1 MSLFTSIFI
10 TFLVASTLCRL
21 WLSLRQTRHVSANR
35 GQVPDPF
42 TGQISL
48 EDHQKAAD
56 YTNAKAQLG
65 RMETVYDSLLLVGW
79 TVGGGIALV
88 QSLVDNSGLTGLW
101 GGVAMI
107 IAVLI
112 ISSFLSLPF
121 SIAQT
126 FGIEARFGFNRSTA
140 GLFIADMLKGLALT
154 LLLGAPLL
162 AAVLW
167 IMSHSGDLW
176 WVYAWA
182 LWSGFGLLMFWA
194 YPTLIAPLFN
204 KFEPLEDETLKARV
218 EALLDR
224 CGFHSK
230 GIFVMDG
237 SRRSAHG
244 NAYFTGIG
252 NNKRIVFFDTLI
264 GTLEP
269 LEVEAV
275 LAHEL
280 GHFRKR
286 HVRKR
291 LVWSLVS
298 SLIGLGV
305 LGWLKTEAWFYSDLG
320 VPAVSDHAALL
331 LFIMIAPVF
340 TYFTSPL
347 SAWFSRKHEFEADA
361 YAAGQSDADA
371 LVDALVKLYRSK
383 WQIGKNLRPNL
394 IAKGTRCRPLFG
406 RGVGPFFYQL
416 PSSFQ

>member
-21 WLSLRQTRHVSANR
+21 WLSLRQTRHVSAHR

-167 IMSHSGDLW
+167 IMSHTGELW

-371 LVDALVKLYRSK
+371 LVDALVKLYRENAST
-383 WQIGKNLRPNL
+383 LTPDPVHS
-394 IAKGTRCRPLFG
+394 A
-406 RGVGPFFYQL
+406 FYDSHPPAMIRIQHL
-416 PSSFQ
+416 HDLAQART

>member
-1 MSLFTSIFI
+1 MSVFSWIFI
-10 TFLVASTLCRL
+10 TFLLAGTGCRL
-21 WLSLRQTRHVSANR
+21 WLSGRQTRHIRAHR
-35 GQVPDPF
+35 TQVPTPF
-42 TGQISL
+42 AQQISL

-56 YTNAKAQLG
+56 YTNAKARLG
-65 RMETVYDSLLLVGW
+65 RIESLYDTLLLLGW
-79 TVGGGIALV
+79 TLGGGIALV
-88 QSLVDNSGLTGLW
+88 QSLVQGSGLEGLL
-101 GGVAMI
+101 GAVASI
-107 IAVLI
+107 LIVLLV
-112 ISSFLSLPF
+112 SSALSLPF
-121 SIAQT
+121 GIAQT
-126 FGIEARFGFNRSTA
+126 FGIEARFGFNRSTP
-140 GLFIADMLKGLALT
+140 GLFVADMAKGLVLSLA
-154 LLLGAPLL
+154 LGAPLL

-167 IMSHSGDLW
+167 IMAHAGELW
-176 WVYAWA
+176 WFYAWV

-204 KFEPLEDETLKARV
+204 KFEPLQDASLKQRV

-264 GTLEP
+264 KTLEP

-291 LVWSLVS
+291 LIWSLVS
-298 SLIGLGV
+298 SLIGLAL
-305 LGWLKTEAWFYSDLG
+305 LGWLKTQVWFYTDLG
-320 VPAVSDHAALL
+320 VPGASDQAALL
-331 LFIMIAPVF
+331 LFIMIVPVF
-340 TYFTSPL
+340 TYFLSPL

-361 YAAGQSDADA
+361 YAASQSDAGA
-371 LVDALVKLYRSK
+371 LVEALVKLYRENAST
-383 WQIGKNLRPNL
+383 LTPDPVHSAFYDSHPPAL
-394 IAKGTRCRPLFG
+394 IRIQHLNSLADPA
-406 RGVGPFFYQL
+406 
-416 PSSFQ
+416 

>member
-1 MSLFTSIFI
+1 MSLFTWIFI
-10 TFLVASTLCRL
+10 TFLVASTVCRL
-21 WLSLRQTRHVSANR
+21 WLSLRQTRHVGAHR
-35 GQVPDPF
+35 AQVPEPF
-42 TGQISL
+42 ARQISL
-48 EDHQKAAD
+48 QDHQKAAD

-79 TVGGGIALV
+79 TLGGGIALA
-88 QSLVDNSGLTGLW
+88 QSTIDSTGLVGLW

-112 ISSFLSLPF
+112 ISSMLSLPF

-140 GLFIADMLKGLALT
+140 GLFIADMLKGLVLT

-167 IMSHSGDLW
+167 IMAHTGELW

-182 LWSGFGLLMFWA
+182 VWSGFGLLMFWA

-204 KFEPLEDETLKARV
+204 KFQPLEDETLKARV

-291 LVWSLVS
+291 LVWSLIS
-298 SLIGLGV
+298 SLIGLGI
-305 LGWLKTEAWFYSDLG
+305 LGWLKSQAWFYGDLG
-320 VPAVSDHAALL
+320 VPAASDQAALL
-331 LFIMIAPVF
+331 LFIMISPVF
-340 TYFTSPL
+340 SYFVSPL

-361 YAAGQSDADA
+361 YAASQSDAKA
-371 LVDALVKLYRSK
+371 LVDALVKLYRENAST
-383 WQIGKNLRPNL
+383 LTPDPVHS
-394 IAKGTRCRPLFG
+394 A
-406 RGVGPFFYQL
+406 FYDSHPPAMIRIQHL
-416 PSSFQ
+416 HDLAQANA

>member
-21 WLSLRQTRHVSANR
+21 WLSLRQTRHVSAHR

-167 IMSHSGDLW
+167 IMSHTGDLW

-320 VPAVSDHAALL
+320 VPGVSDHAALL

-371 LVDALVKLYRSK
+371 LVDALVKLYRENAST
-383 WQIGKNLRPNL
+383 LTPDPVHS
-394 IAKGTRCRPLFG
+394 A
-406 RGVGPFFYQL
+406 FYDSHPPAMIRIQHL
-416 PSSFQ
+416 HDLAQART

>member
-112 ISSFLSLPF
+112 ISSLLSLPF

-126 FGIEARFGFNRSTA
+126 FGIEARFGFNRSTP

-167 IMSHSGDLW
+167 IMSHTGELW

-371 LVDALVKLYRSK
+371 LVDTLVKLYRENAST
-383 WQIGKNLRPNL
+383 LTPDPVHS
-394 IAKGTRCRPLFG
+394 A
-406 RGVGPFFYQL
+406 FYDSHPPAMIRIQHL
-416 PSSFQ
+416 HDLAQART

>member
-112 ISSFLSLPF
+112 ISSLLSLPF

-126 FGIEARFGFNRSTA
+126 FGIEARFGFNRSTP

-167 IMSHSGDLW
+167 IMSHTGELW

-371 LVDALVKLYRSK
+371 LVDALVKLYRENAST
-383 WQIGKNLRPNL
+383 LTPDPVHS
-394 IAKGTRCRPLFG
+394 A
-406 RGVGPFFYQL
+406 FYDSHPPAMIRIQHL
-416 PSSFQ
+416 HDLAQART

>member
-1 MSLFTSIFI
+1 MSAFSWIFVI
-10 TFLVASTLCRL
+10 FLLAGTACRL
-21 WLSLRQTRHVSANR
+21 WLSNRQTRNVRAHRS
-35 GQVPDPF
+35 QVPEPF
-42 TGQISL
+42 AQKVSL

-56 YTNAKAQLG
+56 YTHAKAQLG
-65 RMETVYDSLLLVGW
+65 RMETLYDAMLLLGW
-79 TVGGGIALV
+79 TLGGGIALV
-88 QSLVDNSGLTGLW
+88 QSLVQGSGLGGLW
-101 GGVAMI
+101 GA
-107 IAVLI
+107 IASILLVLLV
-112 ISSFLSLPF
+112 SSALSLPF
-121 SIAQT
+121 SIAHT
-126 FGIEARFGFNRSTA
+126 FGIEARFGFNRSTP
-140 GLFIADMLKGLALT
+140 GLFVADMLKGLALT
-154 LLLGAPLL
+154 LVLGVPLI

-167 IMSHSGDLW
+167 IMAHAGELW
-176 WVYAWA
+176 WLYAWA

-204 KFEPLEDETLKARV
+204 KFEPLEDASLKQRVETLL
-218 EALLDR
+218 ER

-264 GTLEP
+264 KTLEP

-291 LVWSLVS
+291 IIWSLLS
-298 SLIGLGV
+298 SLIGLAL
-305 LGWLKTEAWFYSDLG
+305 LGWLKTQLWFYTGLG
-320 VPAVSDHAALL
+320 VPAASDQAALL

-340 TYFTSPL
+340 TYFFSPL

-361 YAAGQSDADA
+361 YAASQSDAGA
-371 LVDALVKLYRSK
+371 LAEALVKLYRENAST
-383 WQIGKNLRPNL
+383 LTPDPVHSAFYDSHPPAL
-394 IAKGTRCRPLFG
+394 TRIQHLNG
-406 RGVGPFFYQL
+406 L
-416 PSSFQ
+416 ANSA

>member
-1 MSLFTSIFI
+1 MSVFSWIFI
-10 TFLVASTLCRL
+10 TFLVAGTGCRL
-21 WLSLRQTRHVSANR
+21 WLSNRQTRNVRAHRSRVPEPFAE
-35 GQVPDPF
+35 QV
-42 TGQISL
+42 SL

-65 RMETVYDSLLLVGW
+65 RMETLYDAMLLLGW
-79 TVGGGIALV
+79 TLGGGIALV
-88 QSLVDNSGLTGLW
+88 QSLVHSSGLGGLW
-101 GGVAMI
+101 NAVASI
-107 IAVLI
+107 LIVLL
-112 ISSFLSLPF
+112 ISSGLSLPF
-121 SIAQT
+121 GIAHT
-126 FGIEARFGFNRSTA
+126 FGIEARFGFNRSTP
-140 GLFIADMLKGLALT
+140 GLFVADIVKGLVLT
-154 LLLGAPLL
+154 LALGAPLL

-167 IMSHSGDLW
+167 IMAHAGELW
-176 WVYAWA
+176 WLYAWA

-204 KFEPLEDETLKARV
+204 KFEPLEDASLKQRV
-218 EALLDR
+218 ETLLDR

-264 GTLEP
+264 KTLEP

-291 LVWSLVS
+291 MIWSLIS
-298 SLIGLGV
+298 SLIGLAL
-305 LGWLKTEAWFYSDLG
+305 LGWLKTQLWFYTDLG
-320 VPAVSDHAALL
+320 VPDASDQAALL

-340 TYFTSPL
+340 TYFFSPL

-361 YAAGQSDADA
+361 YAADQSDAGA
-371 LVDALVKLYRSK
+371 LVEALVKLYRENAST
-383 WQIGKNLRPNL
+383 LTPDPVHSAFYDSHPPAL
-394 IAKGTRCRPLFG
+394 IRIQHLNGLANRA
-406 RGVGPFFYQL
+406 
-416 PSSFQ
+416 

>member
-21 WLSLRQTRHVSANR
+21 WLSLRQTRHVSAHR
-35 GQVPDPF
+35 GQVPTPF

-56 YTNAKAQLG
+56 YTNSKAQLG

-112 ISSFLSLPF
+112 ISSLLSLPF

-126 FGIEARFGFNRSTA
+126 FGIESRFGFNRSSPA
-140 GLFIADMLKGLALT
+140 LFVADMLKGLVLT

-167 IMSHSGDLW
+167 IMSHTGELW

-182 LWSGFGLLMFWA
+182 VWSGFGLLMFWA

-204 KFEPLEDETLKARV
+204 KFEPLADETLKARV

-264 GTLEP
+264 STLEP

-320 VPAVSDHAALL
+320 VPAVSDQAALL

-340 TYFTSPL
+340 TYFISPL

-361 YAAGQSDADA
+361 YAASQSDADA
-371 LVDALVKLYRSK
+371 LVDALVKLYRENASTLTPDPVHSAFYDSHPPAMIRI
-383 WQIGKNLRPNL
+383 QHLHDL
-394 IAKGTRCRPLFG
+394 AQAKT
-406 RGVGPFFYQL
+406 
-416 PSSFQ
+416 

>member
-21 WLSLRQTRHVSANR
+21 WLSLRQTRHVSAHR

-88 QSLVDNSGLTGLW
+88 QSLVDNSGLSGLW

-112 ISSFLSLPF
+112 ISSLLSLPF

-167 IMSHSGDLW
+167 IMSHTGDLW

-371 LVDALVKLYRSK
+371 LVDALVKLYRENAST
-383 WQIGKNLRPNL
+383 LTPDPVHS
-394 IAKGTRCRPLFG
+394 A
-406 RGVGPFFYQL
+406 FYDSHPPAMIRIQHL
-416 PSSFQ
+416 HDLAQART

>member
-21 WLSLRQTRHVSANR
+21 WLSLRQTRHVSAHR

-88 QSLVDNSGLTGLW
+88 QSLIDNSGLNGLW

-154 LLLGAPLL
+154 LVLGAPLL

-167 IMSHSGDLW
+167 IMSHTGDLW

-371 LVDALVKLYRSK
+371 LVDALVKLYRENAST
-383 WQIGKNLRPNL
+383 LTPDPVHS
-394 IAKGTRCRPLFG
+394 A
-406 RGVGPFFYQL
+406 FYDSHPPAMIRIQHL
-416 PSSFQ
+416 HDLAQART

>member
-1 MSLFTSIFI
+1 MSVFSWIFV
-10 TFLVASTLCRL
+10 TFLLAGTACRL
-21 WLSLRQTRHVSANR
+21 WLSNRQTRNVRAHRS
-35 GQVPDPF
+35 QVPEPF
-42 TGQISL
+42 AQQVSL
-48 EDHQKAAD
+48 KDHQKAAD

-65 RMETVYDSLLLVGW
+65 RVETLYDAVLLLGW
-79 TVGGGIALV
+79 TLGGGIALV
-88 QSLVDNSGLTGLW
+88 QSLVHGSGLGGLW
-101 GGVAMI
+101 GATASILV
-107 IAVLI
+107 VLLV
-112 ISSFLSLPF
+112 SSVLSLPF
-121 SIAQT
+121 SIAHT
-126 FGIEARFGFNRSTA
+126 FGIEARFGFNRSTP
-140 GLFIADMLKGLALT
+140 GLFVADMLKGLALT
-154 LLLGAPLL
+154 LVLGVPLI

-167 IMSHSGDLW
+167 IMAHAGELW
-176 WVYAWA
+176 WFYAWV

-204 KFEPLEDETLKARV
+204 KFEPLEDDSLRQRV
-218 EALLDR
+218 ETLLDR

-264 GTLEP
+264 KTLEP

-291 LVWSLVS
+291 MIWSLIS
-298 SLIGLGV
+298 SLIGLAL
-305 LGWLKTEAWFYSDLG
+305 LGWLKTRVWFYADLG
-320 VPAVSDHAALL
+320 VPEASDQAALL

-340 TYFTSPL
+340 TYFFSPL

-361 YAAGQSDADA
+361 YAASQSDAGA
-371 LVDALVKLYRSK
+371 LVAALVKLYRENAST
-383 WQIGKNLRPNL
+383 LTPDPVHSAFYDSHPPAL
-394 IAKGTRCRPLFG
+394 IRIQHLNGLAN
-406 RGVGPFFYQL
+406 
-416 PSSFQ
+416 SA

>member
-1 MSLFTSIFI
+1 MSVFSWIFI
-10 TFLVASTLCRL
+10 TFLLAGTGCRL
-21 WLSLRQTRHVSANR
+21 WLSGRQTRHIRAHR
-35 GQVPDPF
+35 TQVPTPF
-42 TGQISL
+42 AQQISL

-56 YTNAKAQLG
+56 YTNAKARLG
-65 RMETVYDSLLLVGW
+65 RIESLYDTLLLLGW
-79 TVGGGIALV
+79 TLGGGIALV
-88 QSLVDNSGLTGLW
+88 QSLVQGSGLGGLL
-101 GGVAMI
+101 GAVASI
-107 IAVLI
+107 LIVLLV
-112 ISSFLSLPF
+112 SSALSLPF
-121 SIAQT
+121 GIAQT
-126 FGIEARFGFNRSTA
+126 FGIEARFGFNRSTP
-140 GLFIADMLKGLALT
+140 GLFVADMAKGLVLSLA
-154 LLLGAPLL
+154 LGAPLL

-167 IMSHSGDLW
+167 IMAHAGELW
-176 WVYAWA
+176 WLYAWV

-204 KFEPLEDETLKARV
+204 KFEPLQDASLKQRV

-264 GTLEP
+264 KTLEP

-291 LVWSLVS
+291 LIWSLAS
-298 SLIGLGV
+298 SLIGLAL
-305 LGWLKTEAWFYSDLG
+305 LGWLKTQVWFYTDLG
-320 VPAVSDHAALL
+320 VPGASDQAALL
-331 LFIMIAPVF
+331 LFIMIVPVF
-340 TYFTSPL
+340 TYFLSPL

-361 YAAGQSDADA
+361 YAASQSDAGA
-371 LVDALVKLYRSK
+371 LVEALVKLYRENAST
-383 WQIGKNLRPNL
+383 LTPDPVHSAFYDSHPPAL
-394 IAKGTRCRPLFG
+394 IRIQHLNSLADPA
-406 RGVGPFFYQL
+406 
-416 PSSFQ
+416 

>member
-21 WLSLRQTRHVSANR
+21 WLSLRQTRHVSAHR

-167 IMSHSGDLW
+167 IMSHTGDLW

-371 LVDALVKLYRSK
+371 LVDALVKLYRENAST
-383 WQIGKNLRPNL
+383 LTPDPVHS
-394 IAKGTRCRPLFG
+394 A
-406 RGVGPFFYQL
+406 FYDSHPPAMIRIQHL
-416 PSSFQ
+416 HDLAQART